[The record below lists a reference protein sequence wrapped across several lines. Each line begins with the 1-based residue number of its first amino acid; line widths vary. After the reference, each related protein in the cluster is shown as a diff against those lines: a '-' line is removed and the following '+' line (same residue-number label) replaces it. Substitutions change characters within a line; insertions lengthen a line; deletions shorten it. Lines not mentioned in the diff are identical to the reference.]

1 MNGDIGSEPREAK
14 SIPPSPYG
22 ISCYLKDGLLRCE
35 RRLLEGTTRGARG
48 NGRAPRSDPQRDT
61 RSSRGD
67 EPAFTRDSAMQQTMD
82 RRSRAMPR
90 KPRDHSSLDFPAGD
104 QYLGSLIQGSAHPPP
119 GYGQEFSEPS
129 LPVAVRPA
137 PRTAAAATQPRA
149 RPSVNV
155 PVVSSMMYSD

>member
-1 MNGDIGSEPREAK
+1 MDGDADGDPREAK

-35 RRLLEGTTRGARG
+35 RRLLERTTLGARG
-48 NGRAPRSDPQRDT
+48 SGRAPRSDPQRDT

-82 RRSRAMPR
+82 RRSRATPR
-90 KPRDHSSLDFPAGD
+90 KPRDDSSLDFPAGD

-119 GYGQEFSEPS
+119 GYGQEVSEPS
-129 LPVAVRPA
+129 PPATVRPA
-137 PRTAAAATQPRA
+137 PRTAAVSSQPRT